1 MKQQTMMSKV
11 SYNNTTTNYNIDAII
26 MHIINGP
33 AVLKIIHL
41 FNIFH
46 SIKNKRQSCKKK
58 KKITITI
65 IKKGAVNR
73 EVSGHNSILPLH
85 EDRFLQPQ
93 K

>member
-1 MKQQTMMSKV
+1 MGLRCSKLYIYLI
-11 SYNNTTTNYNIDAII
+11 SFT
-26 MHIINGP
+26 
-33 AVLKIIHL
+33 VLKIKDK
-41 FNIFH
+41 
-46 SIKNKRQSCKKK
+46 SRKKK
-58 KKITITI
+58 KKGTITI

>member
-1 MKQQTMMSKV
+1 MGLRCSKLYIYLI
-11 SYNNTTTNYNIDAII
+11 SFT
-26 MHIINGP
+26 
-33 AVLKIIHL
+33 VLKI
-41 FNIFH
+41 
-46 SIKNKRQSCKKK
+46 KDKVVKKK
-58 KKITITI
+58 KGTITI